1 MRNKILLGAGLSA
14 CALAWAAKDPVIMT
28 VNGIDVPRSEF
39 EYLFHKNS
47 QQQLTPQPLE
57 EYADMFKVYKLKV
70 ADALAAGIDT
80 TAKFRKEMAQYR
92 RELAQPYLTDSVFIN
107 TLVAEAAERG
117 QQEVET
123 SHIMLFKRPSAKE
136 NRVLRQRMDS
146 IRQAIVDGADFGEM
160 AAKFSG
166 DVGSSKRQGSLGW
179 LVANRFPYTF
189 EIAAYN
195 TPEGVLS
202 EVIESPM
209 GYHIIKTGKRRP
221 ASGKVHASHIMKM
234 VRPDATGA
242 DQILAKHAIDSLYA
256 VVKADP
262 SKFAEVARASSDD
275 PGSAQKGGELP
286 WFGPGEMVP
295 EFEQAAF
302 ALADGEI
309 SEPVKS
315 QYGWHI
321 IMKDGTKGAPTAD
334 ELRPELLRRFGVPQD
349 GRDVV
354 IRKHNMDKLASKHK
368 GRING
373 KTAARLKELVAAN
386 GIDSVFKASLTS
398 DPVKSMV
405 LVEIGKNSAPVSEF
419 AGMVMPVV
427 ESDPVSASEILDK
440 LMDDF
445 FMARLENAE
454 EDWLYANNADYRNL
468 LNEYH
473 DGSLLY
479 EISVEKVWDKAAK
492 DTDGLERYFQDH
504 KSNYSWT
511 APHVKG
517 ILVQAKG
524 DSIAELVRKRMNE
537 IPSDS
542 VLVKCRK
549 EFRGKASLEKI
560 LVEKGSNSLVDYLV
574 FEGPEVKPANS
585 QYTSFFIYEPKII
598 MSPES
603 AADVKAQVTGDYQTE
618 LETKWINELK
628 AAYPVKVNKK
638 ELKKVK

>member
-1 MRNKILLGAGLSA
+1 MRNKILVGAGLSA
-14 CALAWAAKDPVIMT
+14 CVLAWAAKDPVIMT
-28 VNGIDVPRSEF
+28 VNGIDVPKSEF

-57 EYADMFKVYKLKV
+57 EYAEMFKVYKLKV

-80 TAKFRKEMAQYR
+80 TAKFRKEMEQYR
-92 RELAQPYLTDSVFIN
+92 RELALPYLTDSLFIN
-107 TLVAEAAERG
+107 SLVSEAAERG

-123 SHIMLFKRPSAKE
+123 SHIMLFKARTAKE
-136 NRVLRQRMDS
+136 NKILRERIDS
-146 IRQAIVDGADFGEM
+146 IRQALLDGADFGEM

-166 DVGSSKRQGSLGW
+166 DVASAKRNGSLGW
-179 LVANRFPYTF
+179 LVANRYPYQF
-189 EIAAYN
+189 ELAAYN
-195 TPEGVLS
+195 TPEGVIS
-202 EVIESPM
+202 EVVESPM

-221 ASGKVHASHIMKM
+221 ATGKIHASHIMKM
-234 VRPDATGA
+234 VRPNSTGA

-262 SKFAEVARASSDD
+262 SKFAEVACAASDD
-275 PGSAQKGGELP
+275 PGSASKGGELP

-302 ALADGEI
+302 ALAEGEI

-315 QYGWHI
+315 QFGWHI
-321 IMKDGTKGAPTAD
+321 IMRDGTKGAPTAD

-368 GRING
+368 GRLND
-373 KTAARLKELVAAN
+373 KTVKLVKELASTN
-386 GIDSVFKASLTS
+386 GIDSVFKASLTAQ
-398 DPVKSMV
+398 PLAGMA
-405 LVEIGKNSAPVSEF
+405 LVEIGRGNVPVSEF
-419 AGMVMPVV
+419 AEMVMPLQ
-427 ESDPVSASEILDK
+427 ESDPTGAAEMLDK
-440 LMDDF
+440 MMDDF
-445 FMARLENAE
+445 FMNRLEKAE
-454 EDWLYANNADYRNL
+454 EDWLYANNPDYRNL

-479 EISVEKVWDKAAK
+479 EVSVEKVWDKAAK
-492 DTDGLERYFQDH
+492 DSDGLERFFQDH

-511 APHVKG
+511 TPHVKG

-524 DSIAELVRKRMNE
+524 DSIAEVVRKRMNE

-560 LVEKGSNSLVDYLV
+560 LVEKGTNSLVDYLV

-585 QYTSFFIYEPKII
+585 QYTSFFIYDPKII
-598 MSPES
+598 MAPES

-618 LETKWINELK
+618 LETKWVNELK